1 MPHHH
6 NNRGGTVQ
14 GNPLEE
20 FLNLLKEKECF
31 HQLDLREIVAPRKYA
46 ERIAENLS
54 GQVNMTQ
61 LRKFFNE
68 VKRVCTLGKKG
79 KTEIAKTKLW
89 RLYYK
94 IPYATARN
102 LLPKEFAEVLTEVM
116 QKVEK
121 CNTPKDYEQLDDF
134 FSALIAYA
142 KYYESLKDR
151 NRRFKK

>member
-20 FLNLLKEKECF
+20 FLNFLKEKECF
-31 HQLDLREIVAPRKYA
+31 HQLDLRKMVAPGEYA
-46 ERIAENLS
+46 EKIAKNFR
-54 GQVNMTQ
+54 GRVNMTQ

-68 VKRVCTLGKKG
+68 VKRICTLGKKG
-79 KTEIAKTKLW
+79 NTDKAQMELWLLYPKIA
-89 RLYYK
+89 
-94 IPYATARN
+94 YATARN
-102 LLPKEFAEVLTEVM
+102 LLPKEFEKMLTKVM

-121 CNTPKDYEQLDDF
+121 CNKPEDYERLDEF

-142 KYYESLKDR
+142 KYHNKA
-151 NRRFKK
+151 